1 MWVFFCGRRVFKR
14 PSLSQYIQWMKTTR
28 DAQLIP
34 LAGKPRYLRTVT
46 ADAEKQQAVV
56 EAFRVSILWSLGSG
70 TPCNWY

>member
-1 MWVFFCGRRVFKR
+1 
-14 PSLSQYIQWMKTTR
+14 MKATR

-56 EAFRVSILWSLGSG
+56 EAFRVGIL
-70 TPCNWY
+70 